1 MLVHLGAMTTYT
13 PIILAA
19 LLLTGGAG
27 GQGGPDLS
35 GGWTLKDTP
44 APDSVTAGDSAAPTP
59 RSDLRPLVRPGS
71 RPEAQAQ
78 LRRLVGMA
86 QAVVSFTIT
95 QSDTAVTFANVDGF
109 TYTVHPGRERDS
121 ITAGDDVIPVRARWR
136 GSALEVEFRPP
147 GGGRI
152 TETYTL
158 ADSGVFLRMEVVV
171 EHESLAQRLWRPR
184 MYRRQTAD

>member
-1 MLVHLGAMTTYT
+1 MTMLT

-19 LLLTGGAG
+19 LLLAPAAG

-44 APDSVTAGDSAAPTP
+44 TPDSVTVSDSAAPAS
-59 RSDLRPLVRPGS
+59 RSDMRPVVRPGS

-86 QAVVSFTIT
+86 QPIAAFTIT
-95 QSDTAVTFANVDGF
+95 QSDTAITFTNVDGF
-109 TYTVHPGRERDS
+109 TYTVHPGRDRDS
-121 ITAGDDVIPVRARWR
+121 IATGDAIIPTRARWR

-158 ADSGVFLRMEVVV
+158 ADSGVFLRVEVVV

-184 MYRRQTAD
+184 MYRRQTAN

>member
-1 MLVHLGAMTTYT
+1 MTIRT
-13 PIILAA
+13 PITLVA
-19 LLLTGGAG
+19 LLLAPAAG

-35 GGWTLKDTP
+35 GGWTLKDAP
-44 APDSVTAGDSAAPTP
+44 APDTVTAGDSAAPAP
-59 RSDLRPLVRPGS
+59 RSDMRPVVRPGG

-86 QAVVSFTIT
+86 QPVTAFTIT
-95 QSDTAVTFANVDGF
+95 QSDTAITFANVDGF
-109 TYTVHPGRERDS
+109 TYTVHPGRDRDS
-121 ITAGDDVIPVRARWR
+121 IVAGDDTIPVRARWR
-136 GSALEVEFRPP
+136 GSALEVEFRPS

-158 ADSGVFLRMEVVV
+158 ADSGVFLRVEVVV